1 MDSRYCLKQNMWIIS
16 DRLFLQML
24 NTSSNFLVKAKN
36 KTGDG
41 DDALFTEAEV
51 EMLEKKLSEVQS
63 WRDEAV
69 AAQVSQ
75 KQ

>member
-1 MDSRYCLKQNMWIIS
+1 
-16 DRLFLQML
+16 ML